1 MFRPGVQGEAT
12 LVVSLLFTGGAIL
25 VAFLLFIGGARGG
38 AILVAF
44 LLVHG
49 GVHIVDIHVGVD
61 TMRTGIL
68 LEAILGVLV
77 GVEFQG
83 LFQGLLLLHPLQL
96 HPEDLS

>member
-12 LVVSLLFTGGAIL
+12 LV
-25 VAFLLFIGGARGG
+25 AFLLFTGGARGG

-44 LLVHG
+44 LLFHGGAHG

-61 TMRTGIL
+61 TMRTVIL

-77 GVEFQG
+77 GVHIQD
-83 LFQGLLLLHPLQL
+83 LFQGLSLQHQLRL